1 MAVKGKRPRAI
12 IAAIARKPY
21 NRFIRKSGKNFLL
34 PQVPIP
40 NIEILLILVILFI
53 QLSNSFALIAL
64 IIFNSNYVITY
75 SRYICYIHVTFTVI
89 ETRIFLE
96 LRKKTG
102 SVNK

>member
-40 NIEILLILVILFI
+40 DIEILFILVILFI
-53 QLSNSFALIAL
+53 QLSNSFVLIAL

-75 SRYICYIHVTFTVI
+75 SRYIHVTFTVI

-96 LRKKTG
+96 LGKKEDR
-102 SVNK
+102 